1 MVELCG
7 LKDPYAPQSK
17 LEGHSLVSLLRNPS
31 ASWSYPAFSMMPYQ
45 GKLGKSVATERWH
58 YVSWEDGKSG
68 EILTDRQKDP
78 FELKNLA
85 SDPKYA
91 ATKKQMQDMLKLIP

>member
-1 MVELCG
+1 MAQWG
-7 LKDPYAPQSK
+7 LGAGLLASYFPWR
-17 LEGHSLVSLLRNPS
+17 SLMLRKPS
-31 ASWSYPAFSMMPYQ
+31 ASWSYPALTVMPHQ

-68 EILTDRQKDP
+68 EMLTDRQKDP

-85 SDPKYA
+85 SDPQYA
-91 ATKKQMQDMLKLIP
+91 ATVKEMRELLKLIP